1 MADYE
6 SIASLLEANTNNMEV
21 IRNNNPNDDSVD
33 SITGVD
39 WFTYNNKIVSTV
51 YVSGNTWFGFGE
63 NSEHLKVDR
72 RDTKVYY
79 VWREEGEVH
88 GHKFLKIRWKGYS
101 KYNSTSS
108 SYLLEYD
115 VVMFDDMS
123 ILLHIVNIPTSSND
137 GTYSLTNSAGTI
149 TYTVT
154 AESPNVTFAYNLPTN
169 SYTAINDIQ
178 EFYDVKYLIEAAG
191 VYYNI
196 VDGAL
201 NALSISALS
210 ASIFEQYGVDDIPLG
225 ELLTGL
231 DSPSILYWQDSS
243 DTVPLIVANVTATP
257 VSQAIISEEIFI
269 TNPSIK
275 GIAGAVCE
283 YEGNPLVAISF
294 DGKLSWKYFV
304 GDTDWVTATED
315 FEGMAIDKLSTITTE
330 QWKSQIEQANSLF
343 IKVMLMSLED
353 SVTKIVIQFINS

>member
-1 MADYE
+1 M
-6 SIASLLEANTNNMEV
+6 
-21 IRNNNPNDDSVD
+21 
-33 SITGVD
+33 
-39 WFTYNNKIVSTV
+39 
-51 YVSGNTWFGFGE
+51 
-63 NSEHLKVDR
+63 
-72 RDTKVYY
+72 
-79 VWREEGEVH
+79 
-88 GHKFLKIRWKGYS
+88 
-101 KYNSTSS
+101 
-108 SYLLEYD
+108 
-115 VVMFDDMS
+115 
-123 ILLHIVNIPTSSND
+123 
-137 GTYSLTNSAGTI
+137 
-149 TYTVT
+149 
-154 AESPNVTFAYNLPTN
+154 
-169 SYTAINDIQ
+169 
-178 EFYDVKYLIEAAG
+178 KYLIEAAG

-210 ASIFEQYGVDDIPLG
+210 ASAFEQYGVDDIPSG

-231 DSPSILYWQDSS
+231 DSPSILYWKDSS

-257 VSQAIISEEIFI
+257 ASQAIISEEIFI

-304 GDTDWVTATED
+304 GDTGWVTATED

>member
-21 IRNNNPNDDSVD
+21 IRNNSANDDGTD
-33 SITGVD
+33 FITGVD
-39 WFTYNNKIVSTV
+39 WFTFNSKVVSTV
-51 YVSGNTWFGFGE
+51 YVSGNTYFGFGE
-63 NSEHLKVDR
+63 NSEHLKVNRQDA
-72 RDTKVYY
+72 KVYY
-79 VWREEGEVH
+79 IWREEGEVH

-101 KYNSTSS
+101 PYNQTSS

-123 ILLHIVNIPTSSND
+123 ILLHMVNIPTSSNG
-137 GTYSLTNSAGTI
+137 GTYSLTNGAGTV

-154 AESPNVTFAYNLPTN
+154 TENPDVTFTYSLPTN
-169 SYTAINDIQ
+169 SYTVVNGIQ

-210 ASIFEQYGVDDIPLG
+210 ASVFEQYGVDDIPLG

-257 VSQAIISEEIFI
+257 ISQAIISEEIFM

-283 YEGNPLVAISF
+283 YEGSPLVAISF

-315 FEGMAIDKLSTITTE
+315 FEGMAIDKLATITTE
-330 QWKSQIEQANSLF
+330 QWTSQIEQANSLF

>member
-1 MADYE
+1 M
-6 SIASLLEANTNNMEV
+6 
-21 IRNNNPNDDSVD
+21 
-33 SITGVD
+33 
-39 WFTYNNKIVSTV
+39 
-51 YVSGNTWFGFGE
+51 
-63 NSEHLKVDR
+63 
-72 RDTKVYY
+72 
-79 VWREEGEVH
+79 
-88 GHKFLKIRWKGYS
+88 
-101 KYNSTSS
+101 
-108 SYLLEYD
+108 
-115 VVMFDDMS
+115 
-123 ILLHIVNIPTSSND
+123 
-137 GTYSLTNSAGTI
+137 
-149 TYTVT
+149 
-154 AESPNVTFAYNLPTN
+154 
-169 SYTAINDIQ
+169 
-178 EFYDVKYLIEAAG
+178 
-191 VYYNI
+191 
-196 VDGAL
+196 
-201 NALSISALS
+201 
-210 ASIFEQYGVDDIPLG
+210 
-225 ELLTGL
+225 TGL

-275 GIAGAVCE
+275 GIAGVVCE

>member
-1 MADYE
+1 MADYD
-6 SIASLLEANTNNMEV
+6 SIASLLEAGTDNMDV
-21 IRNNNPNDDSVD
+21 IRDNNANDDGTDSV
-33 SITGVD
+33 TGID
-39 WFTYNNKIVSTV
+39 WFTYNNKVASTV

-72 RDTKVYY
+72 RDAKVYSI
-79 VWREEGEVH
+79 WREEGEVH

-101 KYNSTSS
+101 YYSSTLS

-115 VVMFDDMS
+115 VIMFDDMS
-123 ILLHIVNIPTSSND
+123 ILLHMVNIPTSYND

-154 AESPNVTFAYNLPTN
+154 VESPNVTFVYNSSTN
-169 SYTAINDIQ
+169 LYTAINGIQ
-178 EFYDVKYLIEAAG
+178 EFYNVKYLIEAAG

-196 VDGAL
+196 ADGAL
-201 NALSISALS
+201 NELSISDLS
-210 ASIFEQYGVDDIPLG
+210 ANIFEQYGVDKIPSVD
-225 ELLTGL
+225 LLAGL
-231 DSPSILYWQDSS
+231 NSPSILYWQDSS
-243 DTVPLIVANVTATP
+243 NTVPLIVANVTATP
-257 VSQAIISEEIFI
+257 VSQIIISEEIFI
-269 TNPSIK
+269 INPSIK

-283 YEGNPLVAISF
+283 YEGSPLVAISF

-315 FEGMAIDKLSTITTE
+315 FEGMAIDKLATITTE
-330 QWKSQIEQANSLF
+330 QWVSQIEQASSLF

>member
-21 IRNNNPNDDSVD
+21 IRDNSPNDDATD

-39 WFTYNNKIVSTV
+39 WFTFNNKVVSIV
-51 YVSGNTWFGFGE
+51 YVSGNTYFGFGE

-72 RDTKVYY
+72 RDAKVYY
-79 VWREEGEVH
+79 IWREEGEVH

-101 KYNSTSS
+101 YYSSTSS

-123 ILLHIVNIPTSSND
+123 ILLHMVNIPTSSND
-137 GTYSLTNSAGTI
+137 GTYSLTNGAGTV

-154 AESPNVTFAYNLPTN
+154 TENPNVTFTYSLPTN
-169 SYTAINDIQ
+169 SYTVVNDIQ

-191 VYYNI
+191 VYYNV

-210 ASIFEQYGVDDIPLG
+210 SSVFEQYGVDDIPLG

-257 VSQAIISEEIFI
+257 VYQSIISEEIFI
-269 TNPSIK
+269 TSPSIK

-315 FEGMAIDKLSTITTE
+315 FEGMPIDKLSTINTE

>member
-6 SIASLLEANTNNMEV
+6 SIASLLEADTDNMEV
-21 IRNNNPNDDSVD
+21 IRDNNPNDDGTD

-39 WFTYNNKIVSTV
+39 WFTYNNKVVSTV

-72 RDTKVYY
+72 RDAKVYSI
-79 VWREEGEVH
+79 WREEGEVH

-101 KYNSTSS
+101 YYSSTSS

-115 VVMFDDMS
+115 VIMFDDMS
-123 ILLHIVNIPTSSND
+123 ILLHMVNIPTSYND

-154 AESPNVTFAYNLPTN
+154 AESPNVTFTYNSSTN
-169 SYTAINDIQ
+169 SYTVTNGIQ

-196 VDGAL
+196 ADGVL
-201 NALSISALS
+201 NALSISDLS
-210 ASIFEQYGVDDIPLG
+210 ANIFEQYGADEIPSG
-225 ELLTGL
+225 ELLAGL
-231 DSPSILYWQDSS
+231 NSPSILYWQDSS
-243 DTVPLIVANVTATP
+243 GTVPSIVANVTATP
-257 VSQAIISEEIFI
+257 VSQVIISEEIFI

-275 GIAGAVCE
+275 GISGAVCE

-315 FEGMAIDKLSTITTE
+315 FEGMAIDKLAAITTE
-330 QWKSQIEQANSLF
+330 QWASQIEQASSLF

>member
-6 SIASLLEANTNNMEV
+6 SIASLLEANTDNMEV
-21 IRNNNPNDDSVD
+21 IRDNNPNDDGTDSVA
-33 SITGVD
+33 GVD
-39 WFTYNNKIVSTV
+39 WFTYNNNVVSTV

-72 RDTKVYY
+72 RDTKVCY

-101 KYNSTSS
+101 HYGSESS
-108 SYLLEYD
+108 DCLLEYD
-115 VVMFDDMS
+115 VIMFDDMS
-123 ILLHIVNIPTSSND
+123 ILLHMVNIPTSYND
-137 GTYSLTNSAGTI
+137 GTYSLTNSTGTI

-154 AESPNVTFAYNLPTN
+154 VESPNVTFVYNSSTN
-169 SYTAINDIQ
+169 SYAAVNGVQ

-191 VYYNI
+191 IYYNI
-196 VDGAL
+196 VNGAL
-201 NALSISALS
+201 NALSISNLS
-210 ASIFEQYGVDDIPLG
+210 ANVFEQYGIDEIPSG
-225 ELLTGL
+225 KLLIGL
-231 DSPSILYWQDSS
+231 NSPSILYWQDSS
-243 DTVPLIVANVTATP
+243 GTVPLIVANVTATP
-257 VSQAIISEEIFI
+257 ISQAIISEEIFI

-283 YEGNPLVAISF
+283 YEGSPLVAISF

-304 GDTDWVTATED
+304 GNTDWVTATED
-315 FEGMAIDKLSTITTE
+315 FEGMAIDKLAAITTE
-330 QWKSQIEQANSLF
+330 QWASQIEQANSLF

-353 SVTKIVIQFINS
+353 SVTKIVVQFINS